1 MGVENS
7 SSDNLLVSAVDS
19 LLSNGST
26 HFGGGL
32 ELPQPHWNCS
42 LMDVLNISDC
52 VTVILSQD
60 FPKSVPNCSLGD
72 HLPYN
77 CTTDNIPHVSDKQE
91 KSLAKIIAISIL
103 CAVLSILTIGGN
115 LLVIIAFKM
124 DKQLQTISNY
134 FLLSLAVADMTIGFV
149 SMPLY
154 SVYIIMGEWPL
165 GSIFCDFWLSL
176 DYLMSNASAANLM
189 LISFDRYF
197 SVTRPLTYRA
207 KRTSKKVGMM
217 IGCVWLISLLLWP
230 PWIFAWPYIEGVR
243 TVPDNECYIQFLY
256 TNVYVTIGTHVLA
269 FWLPV
274 AIMCVLYYKIYR
286 ETEKR
291 QKRMPMLLAT
301 KDFKGFKKN
310 FSPEQN
316 LMFSP
321 RSSSLDLDDVYDLAE
336 SLVPAERTCMSRWFC
351 CKIDRDDEAD
361 EISSSDPASP
371 MNLLQEEEEPPV
383 RTSHHSRSTNGCHR
397 NGGPAR
403 SNGFVI
409 PLIAMGSSRASSV
422 ITSPESLTKTSSAN
436 TDLSVVTN
444 ECQSPLLDDTD
455 ELYTIVINI
464 PREESINV
472 TPSPSIQMIADTPE
486 VNQKYKSGPSRKS
499 DYELGK
505 NIRGTI
511 ERISEGQGLVSSSEC
526 IPLPK
531 GTPALGRRTR
541 STDAN
546 RTAQQARIAQ
556 QAALKVKQQQRARKK
571 RTERKQDKK
580 AAKTLSAILFAFII
594 TWLPYHVATLVEVSC
609 PGCVPL
615 TLYYFAYWFCYINS
629 TINPVC
635 YALCNANFRK
645 TFWKI
650 LTCRC
655 ARNRMLMQRRMTST
669 YSFGAANR

>member
-1 MGVENS
+1 MIVTTSMGVENV
-7 SSDNLLVSAVDS
+7 SSDNLIVSTAEGA
-19 LLSNGST
+19 LSNGST
-26 HFGGGL
+26 CMESVNL
-32 ELPQPHWNCS
+32 SYILWNCS
-42 LMDVLNISDC
+42 CMESSKTSDC
-52 VTVILSQD
+52 ISVILSQNISY
-60 FPKSVPNCSLGD
+60 FIHNCSAGNLTVG
-72 HLPYN
+72 N
-77 CTTDNIPHVSDKQE
+77 CSTEDIPHAAENHGKT
-91 KSLAKIIAISIL
+91 LAEIIAIATL
-103 CAVLSILTIGGN
+103 CAILSILTIGGN

-165 GSIFCDFWLSL
+165 GPIFCDFWLSL

-207 KRTSKKVGMM
+207 KRTSKKVGVM
-217 IGCVWLISLLLWP
+217 IACVWLISLLLWP

-243 TVPDNECYIQFLY
+243 TVKEKECYIQFIY
-256 TNVYVTIGTHVLA
+256 TNVFVTIGTHVLA

-301 KDFKGFKKN
+301 KDFKGFKKS
-310 FSPEQN
+310 FSQDQN
-316 LMFSP
+316 LMYSP
-321 RSSSLDLDDVYDLAE
+321 RSSSLELDDVYDLAE
-336 SLVPAERTCMSRWFC
+336 TLTRNDRSCFSRWFC
-351 CKIDRDDEAD
+351 CKIDRDDEGD
-361 EISSSDPASP
+361 ELSSSDPASP
-371 MNLLQEEEEPPV
+371 MNLLQDDVES
-383 RTSHHSRSTNGCHR
+383 TGRSTHQPKHGNDCHR
-397 NGGPAR
+397 NGGHSR
-403 SNGFVI
+403 TNGFVI

-436 TDLSVVTN
+436 TDLSAMTN

-464 PREESINV
+464 PREESMNV
-472 TPSPSIQMIADTPE
+472 TPSPSIQMIADTQE
-486 VNQKYKSGPSRKS
+486 VNQKYKSGPNRKS
-499 DYELGK
+499 DYELEK
-505 NIRGTI
+505 ISEEV
-511 ERISEGQGLVSSSEC
+511 ERISDEQGLVPSSEC

-541 STDAN
+541 YTDAT
-546 RTAQQARIAQ
+546 RTAQQAKIAQ

-609 PGCVPL
+609 PGCVPI
-615 TLYYFAYWFCYINS
+615 TLY
-629 TINPVC
+629 
-635 YALCNANFRK
+635 
-645 TFWKI
+645 TFGEYK
-650 LTCRC
+650 
-655 ARNRMLMQRRMTST
+655 
-669 YSFGAANR
+669 

>member
-1 MGVENS
+1 MGVENV
-7 SSDNLLVSAVDS
+7 SSDNLMLSAVSGLLGNGSS
-19 LLSNGST
+19 LL
-26 HFGGGL
+26 
-32 ELPQPHWNCS
+32 EDVDLPPALWNCS
-42 LMDVLNISDC
+42 WIDELNISDC
-52 VTVILSQD
+52 SSVISSQNISKI
-60 FPKSVPNCSLGD
+60 FQNCSLGIF
-72 HLPYN
+72 LREN
-77 CTTDNIPHVSDKQE
+77 CTNINIPIISEKQR
-91 KSLAKIIAISIL
+91 KTLAEIITIAVLTAI
-103 CAVLSILTIGGN
+103 LSILTVGGN

-134 FLLSLAVADMTIGFV
+134 FLLSLAVADVTIGFV

-154 SVYIIMGEWPL
+154 SMYIIMGEWPL
-165 GSIFCDFWLSL
+165 GAVFCDFWLSL

-243 TVPDNECYIQFLY
+243 TVPDHECFIQFIY
-256 TNVYVTIGTHVLA
+256 TNMYVTVGTHVLA

-286 ETEKR
+286 ETERR

-301 KDFKGFKKN
+301 KDFKGFKKS
-310 FSPEQN
+310 FSQDQN
-316 LMFSP
+316 LMYSP
-321 RSSSLDLDDVYDLAE
+321 RTSSLELDDVYDLAE
-336 SLVPAERTCMSRWFC
+336 SLVPNEKSCVSRLFC
-351 CKIDRDDEAD
+351 CKIDRDDEGD
-361 EISSSDPASP
+361 EMSSSDPASP
-371 MNLLQEEEEPPV
+371 MNILQEDIEPTD
-383 RTSHHSRSTNGCHR
+383 RSSQHSRTHTNGCHR
-397 NGGPAR
+397 NGGAAR

-422 ITSPESLTKTSSAN
+422 ITSPESLTKTTSAN

-464 PREESINV
+464 PREDSINV
-472 TPSPSIQMIADTPE
+472 TSSPSIQMIADTQE
-486 VNQKYKSGPSRKS
+486 VNQKYKSGPNRKS
-499 DYELGK
+499 DYELEK
-505 NIRGTI
+505 
-511 ERISEGQGLVSSSEC
+511 ISEEAVGRIQSDPGLMSTSEC
-526 IPLPK
+526 MPLPK

-594 TWLPYHVATLVEVSC
+594 TWLPYHVATLVEISC
-609 PGCVPL
+609 PGCVPEQ
-615 TLYYFAYWFCYINS
+615 LY
-629 TINPVC
+629 
-635 YALCNANFRK
+635 
-645 TFWKI
+645 TF
-650 LTCRC
+650 
-655 ARNRMLMQRRMTST
+655 
-669 YSFGAANR
+669 GE

>member
-1 MGVENS
+1 MGLENVS
-7 SSDNLLVSAVDS
+7 WDNLMVSASEAVFNDKCNFDNFSHTQMNCSEIDFSNKSDNISVIVSQN
-19 LLSNGST
+19 LSY
-26 HFGGGL
+26 FL
-32 ELPQPHWNCS
+32 
-42 LMDVLNISDC
+42 
-52 VTVILSQD
+52 
-60 FPKSVPNCSLGD
+60 PNCSFGNTSLG
-72 HLPYN
+72 N
-77 CTTDNIPHVSDKQE
+77 CSTENVSNVATKPG
-91 KSLAKIIAISIL
+91 KSLAEIIVIALL
-103 CAVLSILTIGGN
+103 CAILSILTIGGN

-165 GSIFCDFWLSL
+165 GPVFCDFWLSL

-207 KRTSKKVGMM
+207 KRTTKKVGIM

-243 TVPDNECYIQFLY
+243 SVPENECYIQFIY
-256 TNVYVTIGTHVLA
+256 TNIYVTIGTHFVA

-274 AIMCVLYYKIYR
+274 ALMCFLYFKIYR

-301 KDFKGFKKN
+301 KDFKGFKK
-310 FSPEQN
+310 SLSQEQN
-316 LMFSP
+316 LMYSP
-321 RSSSLDLDDVYDLAE
+321 RSSSLELDDMYELAE
-336 SLVPAERTCMSRWFC
+336 SLAQNDRSCSRWFC
-351 CKIDRDDEAD
+351 CKIDRDDDCD
-361 EISSSDPASP
+361 ELSSSDQALPLSLEVESTGKPAHPSK
-371 MNLLQEEEEPPV
+371 
-383 RTSHHSRSTNGCHR
+383 HANGCHR
-397 NGGPAR
+397 NGGPSR

-436 TDLSVVTN
+436 TDLSALTN

-464 PREESINV
+464 PREESINI
-472 TPSPSIQMIADTPE
+472 TPSPSIQMTADTQE
-486 VNQKYKSGPSRKS
+486 VNQKYKSGPNRKS
-499 DYELGK
+499 DYELEK
-505 NIRGTI
+505 ISEEVI
-511 ERISEGQGLVSSSEC
+511 ERISTEEGLMSSSES

-541 STDAN
+541 YTDAN
-546 RTAQQARIAQ
+546 RTAQQAKIAK

-609 PGCVPL
+609 PGCVPM
-615 TLYYFAYWFCYINS
+615 TLYTFAYWFCYINS

-655 ARNRMLMQRRMTST
+655 ARNRTLMQRRMTSI
-669 YSFGAANR
+669 YSFGATNR